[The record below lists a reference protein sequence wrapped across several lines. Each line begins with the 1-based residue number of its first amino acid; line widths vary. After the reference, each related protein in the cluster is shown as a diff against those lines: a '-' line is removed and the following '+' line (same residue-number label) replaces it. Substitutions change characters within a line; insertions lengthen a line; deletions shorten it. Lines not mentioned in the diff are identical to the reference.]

1 MKALF
6 YGSSLTKGN
15 GLWMFDFDGYHKKFF
30 DDPDWDWRNV
40 ILPLGHIYKFDNEE
54 FMCKNR
60 WSRLVSDY
68 YGMEEIN
75 NSGSGGMISETVVM
89 LSKQGRWEKIG
100 LLSIE
105 FYGIGRL
112 QGHTPKEIEK
122 LVKGNEDDHGLV
134 GLKNWVINFDYDV
147 EIKTQLKRLDEQ
159 LEKISKFNIPTVIH
173 IWDHY
178 DIKDIKNIILDYPY
192 VDKCIMNKDEAIL
205 DWAKG
210 KYQIHDEHPYYNKS
224 IGKKDEHLGPNGHR
238 KFYERIIT
246 YLGQIEKNG

>member
-100 LLSIE
+100 LLSI
-105 FYGIGRL
+105 
-112 QGHTPKEIEK
+112 
-122 LVKGNEDDHGLV
+122 
-134 GLKNWVINFDYDV
+134 
-147 EIKTQLKRLDEQ
+147 
-159 LEKISKFNIPTVIH
+159 
-173 IWDHY
+173 
-178 DIKDIKNIILDYPY
+178 
-192 VDKCIMNKDEAIL
+192 
-205 DWAKG
+205 
-210 KYQIHDEHPYYNKS
+210 
-224 IGKKDEHLGPNGHR
+224 
-238 KFYERIIT
+238 
-246 YLGQIEKNG
+246 